1 MNVLHR
7 DLLVSARSLALK
19 REQALLIRGRQAR
32 YCSGKSASPHVGS
45 LALTG
50 R

>member
-19 REQALLIRGRQAR
+19 REQNLLIAPSMRAAATFRPR
-32 YCSGKSASPHVGS
+32 
-45 LALTG
+45 
-50 R
+50 

>member
-19 REQALLIRGRQAR
+19 CEQPLLIRG
-32 YCSGKSASPHVGS
+32 
-45 LALTG
+45 
-50 R
+50 